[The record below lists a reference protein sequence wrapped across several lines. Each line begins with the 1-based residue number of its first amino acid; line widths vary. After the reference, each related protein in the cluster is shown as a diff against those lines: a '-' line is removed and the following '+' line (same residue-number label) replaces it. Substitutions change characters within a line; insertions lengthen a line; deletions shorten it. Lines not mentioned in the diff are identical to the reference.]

1 MSTGNASKHDVGKSS
16 TNQNS
21 FLISAS
27 SRILQDLSDVYINP
41 LESVSV
47 DADSPRFQ
55 IDSSNETP
63 NKYPNAPQSSPIDV
77 QNNTDISVFNE
88 ELMKCLSNLPVILL
102 PSEESNDSFEMPVF
116 HTEDDTR
123 SYLEA
128 TKSAESEVVS
138 DNCKVFE
145 EHYEKYNGNRSVESS
160 YVIWN
165 RSEHLTEEGKSGST
179 GCLPTNGSDQMG
191 KLNLLRVNSVRD
203 FNRDFNRRSTF
214 SDNESVIANCA
225 SDVSDISSE
234 EEETASSDGGSSCVS
249 RDRIEFE
256 ALALD
261 SAIYPSIFKGLQH
274 WRTLSRNKRALSL
287 DEVNPLK
294 ALHTIDFSTTEFQ
307 LTV

>member
-145 EHYEKYNGNRSVESS
+145 EHYEKYNGISFETS
-160 YVIWN
+160 
-165 RSEHLTEEGKSGST
+165 
-179 GCLPTNGSDQMG
+179 Q
-191 KLNLLRVNSVRD
+191 
-203 FNRDFNRRSTF
+203 RSTF